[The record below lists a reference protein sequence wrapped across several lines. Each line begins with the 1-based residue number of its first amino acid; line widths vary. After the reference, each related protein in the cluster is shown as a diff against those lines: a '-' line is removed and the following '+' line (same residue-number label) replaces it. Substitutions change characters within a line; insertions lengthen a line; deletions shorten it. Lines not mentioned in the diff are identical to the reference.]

1 MSTTWP
7 RQIRASGPD
16 GTSVSL
22 MVTREAVLE
31 TLLQHPESLSIQ
43 NLLTWLMF
51 AFGALCARPDM
62 ACDLPGAQRHEWA
75 GLLRQLAARLEPA
88 DEEHAR

>member
-1 MSTTWP
+1 MRTTWP
-7 RQIRASGPD
+7 RQIRVSGPD

-43 NLLTWLMF
+43 HLLTWLMF
-51 AFGALCARPDM
+51 AFGALCARPDFV
-62 ACDLPGAQRHEWA
+62 ADVSRAERQEWA
-75 GLLRQLAARLEPA
+75 GLLRQLADRLEEA
-88 DEEHAR
+88 DEP